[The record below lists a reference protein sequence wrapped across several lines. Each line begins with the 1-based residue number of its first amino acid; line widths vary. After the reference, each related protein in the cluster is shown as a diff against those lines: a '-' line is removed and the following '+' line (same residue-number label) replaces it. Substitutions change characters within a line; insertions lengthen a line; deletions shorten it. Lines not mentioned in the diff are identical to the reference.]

1 MIVGYERVSTKK
13 QNNNRQERIL
23 ENEGIKFNKI
33 YRDKMTGANK
43 NRPAL
48 NEMLLSVRSGDI
60 VYCESISRLGRSL
73 KDLIDIIDVLIAK
86 GVRVKIL
93 KEGIDTSNNT
103 YKLLL
108 GIFGA
113 VAEMERETIQERT
126 QQKIDQLKEDKETT
140 GKINTKSG
148 RWFGRQ
154 AITKEVLEGN
164 KEFVKYY
171 SKILDGSLKR
181 NEVAKI
187 LGIGRTTLYEWIKV
201 YEGGT
206 IKRANRKNKN

>member
-1 MIVGYERVSTKK
+1 MIIGYERVSTKK
-13 QNNNRQERIL
+13 QDNSRQERVL
-23 ENEGIKFNKI
+23 EDEGIKLNKI
-33 YRDKMTGANK
+33 YRDKTTGAIK
-43 NRPAL
+43 DRPAL
-48 NEMLLSVRSGDI
+48 NEMLLNVKKGDI
-60 VYCESISRLGRSL
+60 VYCESISRLGRNL
-73 KDLIDIIDVLIAK
+73 KDLINIIDTLIAK

-113 VAEMERETIQERT
+113 VAEMERETTQERT
-126 QQKIDQLKEDKETT
+126 QQKIDQLKEDKENT

-154 AITKEVLEGN
+154 AITKDILDSK

-171 SKILDGSLKR
+171 SKILDGSLTRK
-181 NEVAKI
+181 EVAKI
-187 LGIGRTTLYEWIKV
+187 LGIGRTTLYEWIKI

-206 IKRANRKNKN
+206 IKRIDRKNRN